1 MKKNFLIMGLPG
13 SGKTYL
19 SERLAPLI
27 DAQRINADEVRK
39 KANDWDFSKEGRMRQ
54 ANRMKLLTQKTI
66 LSNKNALVDF
76 VCPTLQTRDEFN
88 ADFVIW
94 MNTISKS
101 RFEDTNLMFEK
112 PLNKEVDFEVS
123 EKNADKI
130 KFEILDKIK
139 IKFKNIP

>member
-1 MKKNFLIMGLPG
+1 MGLPG

-19 SERLAPLI
+19 SKKLAPLI
-27 DAQRINADEVRK
+27 DAERINADEVRK
-39 KANDWDFSKEGRMRQ
+39 KANDWDFSLEGRLRQ
-54 ANRMKLLTQKTI
+54 AKRMKFLTEKAI
-66 LSNKNALVDF
+66 LNNKNVLVDF
-76 VCPTLQTRDEFN
+76 VCPTLQTRKEFN

-112 PLNKEVDFEVS
+112 PLNKEVDFEAR

-130 KFEILDKIK
+130 KLEILDKIK